1 MEIYT
6 GFAKAYD
13 TFMDNIPYKE
23 WVEFIKRKLSQYGI
37 EDGIMLDLG
46 CGTGTLTGL
55 LSDEGYDMIGVDS
68 SIEMLD
74 IAKEKLGDRQDILFL
89 CQDMREFELYGT
101 VKAIVCVCDS
111 INYILEKEELRE
123 VFKLVNNYLDP
134 DGIFLFDF
142 RTPFS
147 YEEIG
152 SETIAENREEMSF
165 IWDNYYYEEEKVNEY
180 ELSLFIRE
188 DGNLFQKYTETH
200 YQRAYSLEEMREVI
214 EDSGLLFLEASEDY
228 TDENVSEKSR
238 RIVVLAQESGKNK
251 MKKFLNESE
260 RIGENHE

>member
-1 MEIYT
+1 MEMYT

-13 TFMDNIPYKE
+13 TFMDNVPYEE
-23 WVEFIKRKLSQYGI
+23 WVEFIKEKLGQYGI
-37 EDGIMLDLG
+37 KKGIMLDLG

-55 LSDEGYDMIGVDS
+55 LSAEGYDMIGVDS

-74 IAKEKLGDRQDILFL
+74 IAKEKFGDREDILFL

-111 INYILEKEELRE
+111 INYILEKEELQE
-123 VFKLVNNYLDP
+123 VFRLVNNYLDP

-142 RTPFS
+142 RTPSS

-165 IWDNYYYEEEKVNEY
+165 IWDNYYYADERVNEY
-180 ELSLFIRE
+180 ELSLFIKEE
-188 DGNLFQKYTETH
+188 DNLFRKYTEMH
-200 YQRAYSLEEMREVI
+200 YQKAYLLEEIRQLI
-214 EDSGLLFLEASEDY
+214 EESGLIFLEAKDNYTNEDA
-228 TDENVSEKSR
+228 TKESG
-238 RIVVLAQESGKNK
+238 RIVVLAKEQGKN
-251 MKKFLNESE
+251 
-260 RIGENHE
+260 IQ

>member
-1 MEIYT
+1 MEMYT

-23 WVEFIKRKLSQYGI
+23 WVKFIKGKLKQYGVK
-37 EDGIMLDLG
+37 DGIMLDLG

-68 SIEMLD
+68 SIEMLY
-74 IAKEKLGDRQDILFL
+74 IAKEKLEDREDILFL

-111 INYILEKEELRE
+111 INYMLEKEELKE
-123 VFKLVNNYLDP
+123 VFRLVNNYLDP

-142 RTPFS
+142 RTPLS

-165 IWDNYYYEEEKVNEY
+165 IWDNYYYEEQKINEY
-180 ELSLFIRE
+180 ELSLFIKE
-188 DGNLFQKYTETH
+188 EGNLYRKYTETH
-200 YQRAYSLEEMREVI
+200 YQRAYSLEEIRGII
-214 EDSGLLFLEASEDY
+214 EESGLIFLESSDNY
-228 TDENVSEKSR
+228 TDEAVNEKSR
-238 RIVVLAQESGKNK
+238 RIVVLSKEHGKK
-251 MKKFLNESE
+251 
-260 RIGENHE
+260 R

>member
-13 TFMDNIPYKE
+13 TFMDNVPYQE
-23 WVEFIKRKLSQYGI
+23 WMEFIREKLNQYGI
-37 EDGIMLDLG
+37 EDGIILDLG

-55 LSDEGYDMIGVDS
+55 LSQEGYDMIGVDS

-74 IAKEKLGDRQDILFL
+74 IAKEKFGNREDILFL

-111 INYILEKEELRE
+111 INYVLEEEEVKE
-123 VFKLVNNYLDP
+123 VFRLVNNYLDP

-142 RTPFS
+142 RTSLS

-152 SETIAENREEMSF
+152 QKTIAENREEMSF
-165 IWDNYYYEEEKVNEY
+165 IWDNYYYEEEKINEY
-180 ELSLFIRE
+180 ELSLFIKERE
-188 DGNLFQKYTETH
+188 NLFRKYTEMH
-200 YQRAYSLEEMREVI
+200 YQKAYSLEEMKTFLTE
-214 EDSGLLFLEASEDY
+214 SGLLFLEAMDNYEKKEAD
-228 TDENVSEKSR
+228 EKSK
-238 RIVVLAQESGKNK
+238 RIVVFAREQGKKNSYR
-251 MKKFLNESE
+251 NGNPSQH
-260 RIGENHE
+260 R

>member
-1 MEIYT
+1 MYT

-13 TFMDNIPYKE
+13 TFMDNIPYEE
-23 WVEFIKRKLSQYGI
+23 WVEFIKEKLEQYGI
-37 EDGIMLDLG
+37 KKGIMLDLG

-55 LSDEGYDMIGVDS
+55 LSAEGYDMIGVDS

-74 IAKEKLGDRQDILFL
+74 VAKEKFGDREDILFL

-111 INYILEKEELRE
+111 INYILEKEELQE
-123 VFKLVNNYLDP
+123 VFRLANNYLDP

-142 RTPFS
+142 RTPSS

-165 IWDNYYYEEEKVNEY
+165 IWDNYYYEDERVNEY
-180 ELSLFIRE
+180 ELSLFIKE
-188 DGNLFQKYTETH
+188 EANLFRKYTEMH
-200 YQRAYSLEEMREVI
+200 YQKAYLLEEIRQLI
-214 EDSGLLFLEASEDY
+214 KKSGLIFLEAKDDY
-228 TDENVSEKSR
+228 TNEDATRESR
-238 RIVVLAQESGKNK
+238 RIVVLAKEQGKN
-251 MKKFLNESE
+251 
-260 RIGENHE
+260 RQ

>member
-13 TFMDNIPYKE
+13 TFMDNIPYGE
-23 WVEFIKRKLSQYGI
+23 WVEFIRRKLSKYGI
-37 EDGIMLDLG
+37 KDGIMLDLG

-55 LSDEGYDMIGVDS
+55 LSDAGYDMIGVDS

-152 SETIAENREEMSF
+152 AETIAENREEMSF
-165 IWDNYYYEEEKVNEY
+165 IWDNYYYEEQKINEY

-188 DGNLFQKYTETH
+188 DGNLFRKYTETH
-200 YQRAYSLEEMREVI
+200 YQRAYSLEEMREVL
-214 EDSGLLFLEASEDY
+214 EDSGLIFLEASEDY
-228 TDENVSEKSR
+228 TDKNVGEKSR
-238 RIVVLAQESGKNK
+238 RIVVLAKESGKNK
-251 MKKFLNESE
+251 M
-260 RIGENHE
+260 ENS

>member
-1 MEIYT
+1 MEMYT

-13 TFMDNIPYKE
+13 TFMDNVPYE
-23 WVEFIKRKLSQYGI
+23 SWVEFIKEKLGQYGI
-37 EDGIMLDLG
+37 KEGIMLDLG

-74 IAKEKLGDRQDILFL
+74 IAKQKLGDREDILFL

-101 VKAIVCVCDS
+101 VRAIVCVCDS
-111 INYILEKEELRE
+111 INYILEKEELQE
-123 VFKLVNNYLDP
+123 VFRLANNYLDP
-134 DGIFLFDF
+134 DGVFLFDF

-152 SETIAENREEMSF
+152 DQTIAENREEMSF
-165 IWDNYYYEEEKVNEY
+165 IWDNYYYGDEKINEY

-188 DGNLFQKYTETH
+188 EDNLFRKYTEVH
-200 YQRAYSLEEMREVI
+200 YQKAYLLEEIKELI
-214 EDSGLLFLEASEDY
+214 EDSGLIFLEAKDNYTNEDV
-228 TDENVSEKSR
+228 TDESG
-238 RIVVLAQESGKNK
+238 RIVVLAREQGKN
-251 MKKFLNESE
+251 S
-260 RIGENHE
+260 